1 MTLTIEIIVFKQRED
16 KHALTEYCMFT
27 IKIVT
32 VFNQIQQGYFMFTI
46 EIQIRRD

>member
-1 MTLTIEIIVFKQRED
+1 MTLTIEIIVFKQIEG
-16 KHALTEYCMFT
+16 KHAMPGYFMFT